1 VAGVDSFG
9 IGVGQLDFPQGL
21 AFDNK
26 GDLFVAD
33 SGNNRVLEYSPNSST
48 SYSVT
53 AAIGTAT
60 SQLSSPSGLALD
72 ANGDLFVANAGL
84 NNVVE
89 YAYNASTGSYASS
102 GTVVAGSGVTGGT
115 QFDDPVGV
123 AVDAKGD
130 LFVSAP
136 GNNSVEE
143 FAYNSASGTYASLGT
158 YVAGTGVSG
167 SAANQLSAPHGV
179 ALDANGDLF
188 VVDTGNDRVME
199 YTYNSATAS
208 YATTGTEIAAS
219 LPSGADFLALDASGD
234 LFVSYGSASGGG
246 VLEFAYNSATA
257 AYASSGAAVGNVNNP
272 ASATGLAFNS
282 RGDLFVAEATDLVLE
297 LVQTELLPTAAG
309 FAPLGTIMGQQSVTN
324 TGISSIA
331 LDGAGNLF
339 VSDNLSSNGPAGVF
353 EFPVNSTTGTYS
365 LTGAVIT
372 KTGGPLAV
380 DNNRDLFVAQGLG
393 VLEYP
398 WNSTSGSYPSSGSA
412 VPGATELSGL
422 TVTAMAFD
430 GNNDLFV
437 ASGENV
443 VEFIYNSVS
452 STWAASGNII
462 ATVSPGT
469 ALVGGIAVDP
479 AGDLFVSNPSAS
491 QVLEYEYNQVTA
503 TYPATGTAV
512 AGVGGTGDALNQ
524 LNEPTALAQYS
535 GNLFVFDAGNA
546 RVLEFSPV
554 EGTVGY
560 QADGTVVFS
569 GNIDNNPENGGV
581 AIGGQGNVFFGND
594 YNSAVVYEAAN
605 TPPTGVGGT
614 TTTGTS
620 PTSSPT
626 TTTSSTTTTVAP
638 TTTTTSSTTTTSVPP
653 TNFPGWTAV
662 TPPTGL
668 FVGDFPPMPV
678 SCAPGTTHCVAVLG
692 STSVVTVTDQYGQG
706 VAVTSD
712 LTNWSGYNSLPS
724 QFFQVLSISCP
735 TSTQCVA
742 VGYGST
748 DNPVIAFSTNGG
760 VSWAEANMS
769 PFNPASGWPQAV
781 TCPSALICYTVG
793 GTVGPPVPMAA
804 ISTDGGQEWTVL
816 DKDLPTAQSYYL
828 DGISCSSVSSCV
840 AVGALSET
848 GPATAISTTS
858 SGTTWSQSQSS
869 VLGQLG
875 GLESVSCPTGTTV
888 CFASGSPESSE
899 GSAVVQSTD
908 SGTTWSTVPASAGY
922 GFSSISCA
930 NTLTCWAAG
939 GFSTTLSV
947 LAGTG
952 NGGST
957 WQEGTSSTYQ
967 ESNVSCASTEVC
979 IATINNQLL
988 TTDDNGEVTTG
999 TTTTTTTA
1007 PTTTTTHATTTTTHA
1022 TTTTT
1027 HATTTTTVAPTTTTT
1042 HATTTTTVAPTTTTT
1057 HATTTT
1063 VASATLIPDPGFET
1077 SAVPADYWGSTVAH
1091 TTAVVHSGSGA
1102 LAQTTTSSSGGW
1114 DLDDN
1119 SSWYAPISSAYTYSA
1134 AIWARATAA
1143 VRVDIGVDL
1152 LTSNGTYVDTVSGP
1166 WVTLAANTWT
1176 ELTVSGIKPTSTEVY
1191 AGMEPDSQKAV
1202 KGTVIYWDDMDLTS

>member
-1 VAGVDSFG
+1 M
-9 IGVGQLDFPQGL
+9 
-21 AFDNK
+21 
-26 GDLFVAD
+26 
-33 SGNNRVLEYSPNSST
+33 
-48 SYSVT
+48 
-53 AAIGTAT
+53 
-60 SQLSSPSGLALD
+60 
-72 ANGDLFVANAGL
+72 
-84 NNVVE
+84 
-89 YAYNASTGSYASS
+89 
-102 GTVVAGSGVTGGT
+102 
-115 QFDDPVGV
+115 

-143 FAYNSASGTYASLGT
+143 FAYNSASGTYASRDLRGRH
-158 YVAGTGVSG
+158 G
-167 SAANQLSAPHGV
+167 SKWLRGQPAFRPHGV

-692 STSVVTVTDQYGQG
+692 STSVVTVTAQYGQG

-769 PFNPASGWPQAV
+769 PFNPASGWPQGRHLPVRPHLLHRRGHGGAARPDGRHLDRRGPGVDGARQGPAYGTVLLPGRHLLLLGVELCGRRGALGDRSRHRHIDDVQRDHLVPVAV
-781 TCPSALICYTVG
+781 VRLGPARGPGVGVVPDRDDRLLRQRLSRELRGLRRGTKHGLGHDLVYGPGVG
-793 GTVGPPVPMAA
+793 GLRLQF
-804 ISTDGGQEWTVL
+804 DQLRQHFDVL
-816 DKDLPTAQSYYL
+816 GCRRLFDH
-828 DGISCSSVSSCV
+828 
-840 AVGALSET
+840 AVGA
-848 GPATAISTTS
+848 GR
-858 SGTTWSQSQSS
+858 
-869 VLGQLG
+869 
-875 GLESVSCPTGTTV
+875 
-888 CFASGSPESSE
+888 
-899 GSAVVQSTD
+899 D
-908 SGTTWSTVPASAGY
+908 
-922 GFSSISCA
+922 
-930 NTLTCWAAG
+930 
-939 GFSTTLSV
+939 
-947 LAGTG
+947 
-952 NGGST
+952 
-957 WQEGTSSTYQ
+957 
-967 ESNVSCASTEVC
+967 
-979 IATINNQLL
+979 
-988 TTDDNGEVTTG
+988 
-999 TTTTTTTA
+999 
-1007 PTTTTTHATTTTTHA
+1007 
-1022 TTTTT
+1022 
-1027 HATTTTTVAPTTTTT
+1027 
-1042 HATTTTTVAPTTTTT
+1042 
-1057 HATTTT
+1057 
-1063 VASATLIPDPGFET
+1063 
-1077 SAVPADYWGSTVAH
+1077 
-1091 TTAVVHSGSGA
+1091 
-1102 LAQTTTSSSGGW
+1102 
-1114 DLDDN
+1114 
-1119 SSWYAPISSAYTYSA
+1119 
-1134 AIWARATAA
+1134 R
-1143 VRVDIGVDL
+1143 
-1152 LTSNGTYVDTVSGP
+1152 
-1166 WVTLAANTWT
+1166 
-1176 ELTVSGIKPTSTEVY
+1176 
-1191 AGMEPDSQKAV
+1191 
-1202 KGTVIYWDDMDLTS
+1202 